1 MFACC
6 SNQADVDRDQV
17 IALGAE
23 GDVRDL
29 EALIHPADE
38 EEAIE
43 RDTEVVIID
52 HRDVFDVDSCN
63 HEMVKM
69 GEVP

>member
-6 SNQADVDRDQV
+6 SHQADVDRDQV

-43 RDTEVVIID
+43 RDAEVLIID
-52 HRDVFDVDSCN
+52 LGDVFDVDACTIKTVT
-63 HEMVKM
+63 MC
-69 GEVP
+69 EVP